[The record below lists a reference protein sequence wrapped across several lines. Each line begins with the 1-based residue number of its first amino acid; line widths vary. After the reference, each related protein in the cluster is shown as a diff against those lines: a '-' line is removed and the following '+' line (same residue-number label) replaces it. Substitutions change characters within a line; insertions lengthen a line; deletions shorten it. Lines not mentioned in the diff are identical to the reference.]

1 MDLVLPNSFSISSAT
16 VKLIDDVDD
25 LTQRVNEFR
34 PFASELVAAVH
45 EKLFAER
52 VYSSNAIEGNTLTLR
67 ETVEVL
73 KTGYI
78 TGRCKREGTEAR
90 NLGDAVK
97 YLESVLLPDDSPH
110 TSEKLLHLHGIL
122 LKDIVPEAGQFRT
135 DRRMITGAT
144 YQPPRSELISEL
156 VTQLLKAV
164 TSVSG
169 IHPVVMATWTHW
181 ALARVHPFVDGNG
194 RMARLWQDLVLLRAR
209 LAPAIIRL
217 QDRDQNGYYDALSAA
232 DAGDMNFLT
241 QLVAQRVASTLEQ
254 YIAAQQQSPELTNW
268 ASRIA
273 GETAVRA
280 AEQRKANYLRWSRV
294 MESLR
299 NDFQRCAARIT
310 SSGIEVQF
318 RPYPLIDEVAWE
330 NIRTGIGA
338 RQTWFFTLSFQNAGR
353 PLRYIFSFAKHFWT
367 QQDNDPERSEPR
379 VALLISEQSGSDES
393 RMLNDIPGCPISL
406 HELFAVDNH
415 VVAWKCIPG
424 ATGEAATEYDRES
437 SPMKLAQE
445 FIEQVLLRRLL

>member
-1 MDLVLPNSFSISSAT
+1 MELLLPQSFHISSAT
-16 VKLIDDVDD
+16 NKLIDDVDG
-25 LTQRVNEFR
+25 LAQRVNEFR

-73 KTGYI
+73 KTGHI
-78 TGRCKREGTEAR
+78 TGRRKREGTEAR

-97 YLESVLLPDDSPH
+97 HLESVLLKDDSPYMPG
-110 TSEKLLHLHGIL
+110 KLLHLHGIL
-122 LKDIVPEAGQFRT
+122 LKDIVPEAGAFRT
-135 DRRMITGAT
+135 DRRIITGAT
-144 YQPPRSELISEL
+144 YQPPRSELIPEL
-156 VTQLLKAV
+156 VYGLLRAIA
-164 TSVSG
+164 SG
-169 IHPVVMATWTHW
+169 SDIHSVVMATWAHW

-194 RMARLWQDLVLLRAR
+194 RMARLWQDMVLLRAR

-232 DAGDMNFLT
+232 DAGDINLLA

-254 YIAAQQQSPELTNW
+254 YIAAQQQSAELTDW

-273 GETAVRA
+273 GEAAVRA

-299 NDFQRCAARIT
+299 NVFQRCAAKIT

-318 RPYPLIDEVAWE
+318 RAYPLIDEVAWE
-330 NIRTGIGA
+330 NIRSGIGS
-338 RQTWFFTLSFQNAGR
+338 RQTWFFSLSFQKDGCR
-353 PLRYIFSFAKHFWT
+353 IRYYFFFGKHFWT
-367 QQDNDPERSEPR
+367 PLDNDHERSEPR
-379 VALLISEQSGSDES
+379 VALLISAQSGADDA
-393 RMLNDIPGCPISL
+393 RMLGDIAECPLSL
-406 HELFAVDNH
+406 RELFAVDSDI
-415 VVAWKCIPG
+415 VALKCTP
-424 ATGEAATEYDRES
+424 ASTGEPIAAYDRES
-437 SPMKLAQE
+437 SQVKLAQE
-445 FIEQVLLRRLL
+445 FIEQVLFRRIL